1 MKKKWLPRLLA
12 LLGIAVL
19 CFCVFLGT
27 RNYYAGKMKE
37 QQEEMQ
43 KPEPTPVE
51 VRDDSGKW
59 LKKAIVLTGET
70 ITSGLKEI
78 GKLCTAEYYFTH
90 VETFESKKEL
100 WGYPIPGTKSSYI
113 YSYDG
118 RILAGVDFTRVAVD
132 VDGDRKTVTLT
143 LPAVELITSEID
155 EDSFTLYGEKTS
167 FFNPFAVEDFA
178 LSLSDMIKA
187 EEKKAVESGLLERAA
202 ENAETILRNFLAG
215 SMELEEYNIVVRVGN
230 SV

>member
-1 MKKKWLPRLLA
+1 M
-12 LLGIAVL
+12 
-19 CFCVFLGT
+19 
-27 RNYYAGKMKE
+27 
-37 QQEEMQ
+37 
-43 KPEPTPVE
+43 
-51 VRDDSGKW
+51 
-59 LKKAIVLTGET
+59 
-70 ITSGLKEI
+70 
-78 GKLCTAEYYFTH
+78 
-90 VETFESKKEL
+90 
-100 WGYPIPGTKSSYI
+100 
-113 YSYDG
+113 
-118 RILAGVDFTRVAVD
+118 DFTRVAVD

>member
-1 MKKKWLPRLLA
+1 MKRKWLLRLFA
-12 LLGIAVL
+12 LIGVVL
-19 CFCVFLGT
+19 LCLFVFLGT
-27 RNYYAGKMKE
+27 RNYYTEKMREEKE
-37 QQEEMQ
+37 EKQ
-43 KPEPTPVE
+43 KPEPTPVT
-51 VRDDSGKW
+51 VNDDNGKW

-70 ITSGLKEI
+70 VAAGLKDI

-100 WGYPIPGTKSSYI
+100 WGYTIPGTTSSYI

-118 RILAGVDFTRVAVD
+118 RILAGVDFTKVAVD
-132 VDGDRKTVTLT
+132 VDGERKTVTVT

-155 EDSFTLYGEKTS
+155 EDSFTLYGEKTGL
-167 FFNPFAVEDFA
+167 FNPFEVEDFA
-178 LSLSDMIKA
+178 LSLSDMIKS
-187 EEKKAVESGLLERAA
+187 EEKKAVETGLLDRAA

-215 SMELEEYNIVVRVGN
+215 SMELEEFNIVIHVGN